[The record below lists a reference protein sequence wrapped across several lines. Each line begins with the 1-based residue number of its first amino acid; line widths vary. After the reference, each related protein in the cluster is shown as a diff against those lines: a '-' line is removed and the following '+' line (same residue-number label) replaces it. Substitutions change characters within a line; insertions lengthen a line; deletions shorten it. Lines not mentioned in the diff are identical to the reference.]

1 MDPAVSL
8 EAIFARYHRPA
19 YIANDPLDR
28 VRRYRDAADR
38 EVVGLLAATLAFGR
52 VAQILA
58 SLDSV
63 LARLGSQPA
72 VFVREAR
79 LADLV
84 RAMRG
89 CRHRWVTGDDLANLL
104 AASGRLLRSYGS
116 LGAAWI
122 ASRHPEDG
130 DAHDTARHWVSLY
143 DAHGLRRENA
153 LIPRPERGSAS
164 KRLHLYLRWM
174 VRQDRVDPGG
184 WDDSPSRLLF
194 PLDVH
199 MHRIGRALGFTRRR
213 TADLVAVREVT
224 AGFRRIDPAD
234 PVRFDFALTRPG
246 INGGATFGEVCEAFA
261 REARG
266 GHPKLARRASTR

>member
-1 MDPAVSL
+1 MDPAESIK
-8 EAIFARYHRPA
+8 AIFARYHRPVF
-19 YIANDPLDR
+19 IANDPLDR
-28 VRRYRDAADR
+28 VLRHGDSADR

-58 SLDSV
+58 SLDTV
-63 LARLGSQPA
+63 LARLGPQPA

-89 CRHRWVTGDDLANLL
+89 CRHRWVTGDELANLL

-122 ASRHPEDG
+122 AARRPEDG
-130 DAHDTARHWVSLY
+130 DAHDTARRWVTLF

-184 WDDSPSRLLF
+184 WDELPARLLF

-224 AGFRRIDPAD
+224 AGFRQIDPAD
-234 PVRFDFALTRPG
+234 PVRFDFALTRPA
-246 INGGATFGEVCEAFA
+246 INEGASFAEVCEAFA
-261 REARG
+261 REARK
-266 GHPKLARRASTR
+266 GHPKLARRALNR